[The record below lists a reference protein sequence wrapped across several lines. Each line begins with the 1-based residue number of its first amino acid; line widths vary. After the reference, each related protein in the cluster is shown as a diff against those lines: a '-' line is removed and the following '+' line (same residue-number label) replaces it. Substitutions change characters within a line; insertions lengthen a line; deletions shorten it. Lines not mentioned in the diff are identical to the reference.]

1 MKPNYP
7 LVLVHYINISELEMQ
22 EAGQLLN
29 EIVEIIDENTE
40 KYENILN
47 LIVPI
52 QNGEN
57 RVECINPQYLGDEKY
72 EEIQKTAEDF
82 KSLLER
88 KISENLFT

>member
-57 RVECINPQYLGDEKY
+57 RVECINPQYLSEEKY